1 MNDQYI
7 IDYFWENKKF
17 LIKKKLENIPTNIL
31 LYLNNR
37 YNDSLS
43 LLETINRIKYNISK
57 HPLCPIC
64 KKKLVKYCGRILSK
78 NIFQSTC
85 DDIECKNKYKG
96 YKSQKT
102 KLERYNDKNYN
113 NSKKMMQTKLE
124 KYGNS
129 GYHNIDKM
137 KKTNLEKYGVNNIF
151 QSNIFKEKSKK
162 TKLERYNNEN
172 YTNREQA
179 VKNTNYNKQQ
189 ENIKKTCLEKYGLTN
204 GGGNKESLNK
214 IKNT

>member
-64 KKKLVKYCGRILSK
+64 KK
-78 NIFQSTC
+78 N
-85 DDIECKNKYKG
+85 
-96 YKSQKT
+96 
-102 KLERYNDKNYN
+102 
-113 NSKKMMQTKLE
+113 
-124 KYGNS
+124 
-129 GYHNIDKM
+129 
-137 KKTNLEKYGVNNIF
+137 
-151 QSNIFKEKSKK
+151 
-162 TKLERYNNEN
+162 
-172 YTNREQA
+172 
-179 VKNTNYNKQQ
+179 
-189 ENIKKTCLEKYGLTN
+189 
-204 GGGNKESLNK
+204 
-214 IKNT
+214 